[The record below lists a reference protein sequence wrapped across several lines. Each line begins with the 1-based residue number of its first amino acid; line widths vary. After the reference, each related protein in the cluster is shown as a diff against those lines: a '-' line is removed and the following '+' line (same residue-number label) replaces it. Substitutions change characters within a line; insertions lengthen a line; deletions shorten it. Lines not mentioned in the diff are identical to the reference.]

1 MERWFTPEYRAE
13 EDMPL
18 RVWRNM
24 LTRQSAKGYIA
35 SCEAVRDADL
45 SEDAPRIDVPTLVV
59 VGDDDKAS
67 PPDLVRA
74 TAEMIPGAR
83 FAVIEGAGHLPCI
96 ERPDELAALMTELLD
111 QVTDDD

>member
-1 MERWFTPEYRAE
+1 MPSDRATKTQFNVY
-13 EDMPL
+13 L
-18 RVWRNM
+18 
-24 LTRQSAKGYIA
+24 
-35 SCEAVRDADL
+35 
-45 SEDAPRIDVPTLVV
+45 
-59 VGDDDKAS
+59 

-96 ERPDELAALMTELLD
+96 ERPDEMAALMTELLD